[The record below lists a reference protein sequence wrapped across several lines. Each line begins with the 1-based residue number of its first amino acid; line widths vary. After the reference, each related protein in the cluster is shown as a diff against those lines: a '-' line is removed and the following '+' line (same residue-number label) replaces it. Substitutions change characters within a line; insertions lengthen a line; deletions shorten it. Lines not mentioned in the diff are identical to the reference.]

1 MSICSTLRSGF
12 DNKSVWIFELDWH
25 IEGITFDFERLFG
38 CTLNIKFSIHSK
50 SSIRQVGV
58 DCNFNEEQVEIID
71 EITETFCLPR
81 IQVSRNNETDKFFEY
96 IEKKEPSLSAALLES
111 NSELKCKNLTIGQR
125 RQILLDR
132 AKFVR
137 QKWEPNLDVYSND
150 ESTPFKQSFN
160 VLCSIEPQVQWT
172 WALFRNMKL

>member
-1 MSICSTLRSGF
+1 MGCLIWPNFSKIFSYLIWST
-12 DNKSVWIFELDWH
+12 H
-25 IEGITFDFERLFG
+25 
-38 CTLNIKFSIHSK
+38 CTKISIHSK
-50 SSIRQVGV
+50 SSIRRVGV

-96 IEKKEPSLSAALLES
+96 IEKKKPSLSAALLQS

-132 AKFVR
+132 SKFVR

-150 ESTPFKQSFN
+150 ETTPFKQSFN

-172 WALFRNMKL
+172 WALFHNMKL